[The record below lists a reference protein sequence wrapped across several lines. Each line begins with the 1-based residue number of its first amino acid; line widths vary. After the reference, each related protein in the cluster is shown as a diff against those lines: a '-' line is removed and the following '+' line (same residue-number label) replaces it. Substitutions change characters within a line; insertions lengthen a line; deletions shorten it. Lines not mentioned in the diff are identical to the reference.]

1 MNQLDINV
9 PVDDSITSAKL
20 SGNLTT
26 PGTLAVTG
34 GITATTTDNSSN
46 LTLVSTDADSSAG
59 PVLEFFRNS
68 ASPADNDATGLI
80 YFYGENDA
88 SEKIA
93 YGQVFTQIK
102 DMTDGTEDGSLEF
115 YTMTAGTS
123 TSKLLLNPTETVF
136 NEGSTDLDF
145 RVESDNSTHAL
156 FVEGSSG
163 NVGIGTSTP
172 DTTLHL
178 QTPNGTKSEINFAQT
193 AVTNYRIGVPA
204 STDALVFTYGAST
217 ERIRIDA
224 SGNLLVGTSSTA
236 VSSSTGSVTGT
247 VVNNSGLFEAAKTG
261 TVMELNRLTADGTIL
276 NFRRD
281 GTSVGSVGV
290 DNNDNFYVGASAT
303 GHGGL
308 YFGSQNMSPMAA
320 GVRADATMD
329 VGAAS
334 YKFRNAYLSG
344 FVAAGNGSA
353 AAPSIKGTDTNT
365 GLFFPSGGV
374 TAITRNG
381 VEGARL
387 DANGD
392 FCVGRTSQGRTG
404 NGHSIRGGD
413 SAIFSRD
420 STGETVII
428 ARNNTPGPALRF
440 DSNGSNI
447 GGIGT
452 HTTGGVELYMGNGGN
467 IGFRFEQTGA
477 DRIEPCV
484 GLGQSGR
491 NNAIDLGISGN
502 QWRSIYCSTVI
513 ESSDRTLKQDI
524 EELSDAE
531 QRVAVVAKSLLRKY
545 RFISDVEQDDNRYS
559 FGIIAQDLQ
568 AAFAAEG
575 LDAANYKMWN
585 EATFTDETTGEEK
598 TQQSIV
604 YSQLLAFI
612 ISAI

>member
-1 MNQLDINV
+1 MALIKV
-9 PVDDSITSAKL
+9 PKEMGS
-20 SGNLTT
+20 T
-26 PGTLAVTG
+26 PGIV
-34 GITATTTDNSSN
+34 DNSN
-46 LTLVSTDADSSAG
+46 ATAITIDSS
-59 PVLEFFRNS
+59 E
-68 ASPADNDATGLI
+68 
-80 YFYGENDA
+80 
-88 SEKIA
+88 
-93 YGQVFTQIK
+93 
-102 DMTDGTEDGSLEF
+102 
-115 YTMTAGTS
+115 
-123 TSKLLLNPTETVF
+123 
-136 NEGSTDLDF
+136 
-145 RVESDNSTHAL
+145 
-156 FVEGSSG
+156 
-163 NVGIGTSTP
+163 NVGIGSTTVNRKLEVAGNNNGGAKANYIRITDT
-172 DTTLHL
+172 DTTATADN
-178 QTPNGTKSEINFAQT
+178 QAGGIEFFTNDVTPGIAASIEVLYAGTGGGGELTFN
-193 AVTNYRIGVPA
+193 TNA
-204 STDALVFTYGAST
+204 SSSGTLTEAL
-217 ERIRIDA
+217 RIDE

-276 NFRRD
+276 NFRKD

-334 YKFRNAYLSG
+334 YKFRNVYLSG
-344 FVAAGNGSA
+344 FVRAGAGTAADPVLTGSD
-353 AAPSIKGTDTNT
+353 GNT
-365 GLFFPSGGV
+365 GFFFPSGGV
-374 TAITRNG
+374 TCFTQNG
-381 VEGARL
+381 VERGRF
-387 DANGD
+387 DANGH
-392 FCVGRTSQGRTG
+392 FLVGRTSVGSTG
-404 NGHSIRGGD
+404 NGHSIRVGD

-440 DSNGSNI
+440 NSNGSNI

-452 HTTGGVELYMGNGGN
+452 HTTGGVELYMGNGSN

-491 NNAIDLGISGN
+491 NNAIDLGINGN
-502 QWRSIYCSTVI
+502 RWRTVFCTTVN

-524 EELSDAE
+524 EALSDAE
-531 QRVAVVAKSLLRKY
+531 QRVAVAAKSLLRKY

-585 EATFTDETTGEEK
+585 ESTFTDETTGEEK